1 MKLEDSANGK
11 PDFKEFFLGSSS
23 GNFVTMVLDY
33 LHLHL
38 ITQKG
43 ELLKAYFKNN
53 DFKNSKQK
61 FILKL

>member
-1 MKLEDSANGK
+1 
-11 PDFKEFFLGSSS
+11 
-23 GNFVTMVLDY
+23 MVWDY

-43 ELLKAYFKNN
+43 EHLKASFKNN
-53 DFKNSKQK
+53 DFKNSKEK